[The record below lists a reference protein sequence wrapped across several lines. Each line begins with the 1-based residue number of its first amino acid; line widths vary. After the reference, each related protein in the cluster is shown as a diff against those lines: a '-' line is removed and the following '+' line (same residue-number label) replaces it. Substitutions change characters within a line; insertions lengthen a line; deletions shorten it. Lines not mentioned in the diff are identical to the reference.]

1 MGKEKE
7 KDKDKKDKDKDK
19 DKDKKDKDKKDKDK
33 KDKDKDKDKKD
44 KDKKDKDK
52 KDKDKDKDKKDK
64 GKKDKDKTSESQEWK
79 LSVSKHLDNYTH
91 AYEKI
96 TNKFR
101 DLDNY
106 ILKDSKSKEDFIEK
120 VKKAVEELPEPSQQ
134 IFLTFLK
141 SID

>member
-1 MGKEKE
+1 MGKE
-7 KDKDKKDKDKDK
+7 KDKDKKDKDKDKKDK

-33 KDKDKDKDKKD
+33 EKY
-44 KDKKDKDK
+44 
-52 KDKDKDKDKKDK
+52 
-64 GKKDKDKTSESQEWK
+64 SESQEWK

-106 ILKDSKSKEDFIEK
+106 ILKDSKSKDDFIEK
-120 VKKAVEELPEPSQQ
+120 VKKTIEELPEPSQQ
-134 IFLTFLK
+134 IFVAFLK
-141 SID
+141 SIE